1 MVESKSGEELLEQ
14 SIRDMGPELGPLY
27 HALRNEVT
35 WVHAKW
41 KQYRQLYAVSPER
54 IDLLN
59 QAAGH
64 FFGVIQDSLLEDVVL
79 HLARLTDSPQSR
91 GKSNLTLRA
100 LPELIIEEPLASDIK
115 TLVSAALAACG
126 FVQAWRNRRLA
137 HRDLT
142 LALASSTDPLPG
154 ISRSDVE
161 AALASTGAVLNRLA
175 GHYWDTEVAY
185 HHFIAVGRDADR
197 LVYYLQLG
205 VRAEVQRQKRLERGE
220 PLPEDIESKNW
231 V

>member
-1 MVESKSGEELLEQ
+1 VESKSAEELLEQ
-14 SIRDMGPELGPLY
+14 SIRDMGPELGTRY
-27 HALRNEVT
+27 HALRNEAA

-64 FFGVIQDSLLEDVVL
+64 FFGVIQESLLEDVIL
-79 HLARLTDSPQSR
+79 HLARLTDSPRSR
-91 GKSNLTLRA
+91 GKSNLTIQV

-115 TLVSAALAACG
+115 KLVSAALAACEY
-126 FVQAWRNRRLA
+126 VQAWRKRRLA

-154 ISRSDVE
+154 ISRADLE

-175 GHYWDTEVAY
+175 GHYWSTEVAY
-185 HHFIAVGRDADR
+185 HHFITGGRDADR

-205 VRAEVQRQKRLERGE
+205 LRAETQRQERLKRGE
-220 PLPEDIESKNW
+220 PLPEDIKPKNW